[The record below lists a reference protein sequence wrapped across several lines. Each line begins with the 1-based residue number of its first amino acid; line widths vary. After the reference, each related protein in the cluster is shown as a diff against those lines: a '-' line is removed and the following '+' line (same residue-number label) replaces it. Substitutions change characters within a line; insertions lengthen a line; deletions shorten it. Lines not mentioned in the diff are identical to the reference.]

1 MTGSRFFDGPRE
13 TKSAKR
19 ATQRP
24 KPERTVTNGNIWR
37 PVVHYGLLIGIREI
51 QRALL
56 CETHPKSAAQF
67 VTLWACLGYGHVFR
81 RKSTCNV
88 RFISNEWHSELLKK
102 MRPLLTV
109 QSCQQ

>member
-19 ATQRP
+19 ATQKP

-67 VTLWACLGYGHVFR
+67 VTYGHALGTA
-81 RKSTCNV
+81 TCFAVKARAMFVSFQTNG
-88 RFISNEWHSELLKK
+88 I
-102 MRPLLTV
+102 
-109 QSCQQ
+109 QSCLRKCDHF